1 MKTMTFKSMMIIGMM
16 TMFTANGFA
25 KTHDEPRHHEQPRH
39 EVVVDNRHYDKH
51 HHAVC
56 RMNHRHGRDCR
67 VVEVVRHNPA
77 PRPVPPP
84 PARPVV
90 VHKTNASVA
99 TGIVVGAVVGGII
112 SALAHSIANI

>member
-1 MKTMTFKSMMIIGMM
+1 MKTMNFKSMMIIGMM
-16 TMFTANGFA
+16 AMFTTTGFA
-25 KTHDEPRHHEQPRH
+25 KNHNEPRHNEKPRH
-39 EVVVDNRHYDKH
+39 EVVVEHRHYDRH
-51 HHAVC
+51 HNDVC
-56 RMNHRHGRDCR
+56 RMNHRHDRDCR

-112 SALAHSIANI
+112 SALAH

>member
-1 MKTMTFKSMMIIGMM
+1 MTFKSMMIIGMM

-25 KTHDEPRHHEQPRH
+25 KTHDEPRHHEQPHH

-51 HHAVC
+51 HHDVC

-112 SALAHSIANI
+112 RALAHSIANI